1 MSSLVLTSRGNMETK
16 TFLEDFIFNFGIKA
30 SIVNKTYTQALYES
44 SHFDKM
50 QDFDYIKEIMIS
62 LLDLKDRKF
71 VDNFILNSKGSLSE
85 FIDTLMDE
93 EIVSEDMMSTDFAPN
108 QKPENGNHQMH
119 TQMYNIEDE
128 EQEKNNAEAGI

>member
-1 MSSLVLTSRGNMETK
+1 MSSLVLTLRGKMEIK
-16 TFLEDFIFNFGIKA
+16 TFLENFIFNYGIKA
-30 SIVNKTYTQALYES
+30 SIVNKTYSQALYES

-50 QDFDYIKEIMIS
+50 RDLDYIKEIMIS

-71 VDNFILNSKGSLSE
+71 VDNFIDNSKGSLSE
-85 FIDTLMDE
+85 FMDALMDE
-93 EIVSEDMMSTDFAPN
+93 EIMSTDFAPN